1 MIAEIPNSREKLV
14 AEIVAAGGEY
24 FKDAKIR
31 CWHEGDTDPSGRIKV
46 CTDGRLRYECFG
58 CHFFGDEHDIHT
70 LRTGK
75 NFKDIMAMDNRVVNT
90 ESKPAMSGKSERATK
105 PKKSK
110 PMTREQVKNWLDGVG
125 IDRTSYPYKN
135 LDGRLVGTAV
145 RIQLSPTEKTFRQ
158 LTPAGDGT
166 YYPEGPDELWPVH
179 RIRDIQP
186 GTVVLPEGEQCADLL
201 RDMGFNATTWAGGC
215 GAYKNTDWAFLS
227 GRHVIVWPDFDKSG
241 REAAE
246 GIRDILQAIDCTVEI
261 IDIDLLGFTEKGSD
275 IKDYLAAGHTA
286 DDVRRLIA
294 QYEKV
299 TASKRARE
307 RSLRLLNGEL
317 KAVEL
322 PWRILGHTTGIT
334 DPETVSVLA
343 GIGGAGKSFF
353 LMQVIRGCIERGVP
367 VSCLMLESGKDE
379 HIRRAVAQ
387 EAREPGWLDNGWQ
400 SDPANAD
407 TIWGIH
413 TQHGELM
420 DRLEDIIHDAPPFM
434 AKVDYAIAWL
444 TKRAQEGC
452 RVAIIDPVTMIDY
465 DDNREIPKGTKR
477 LVKTSLAIAIKHEM
491 TIILVN
497 HYQKGNDE
505 VMQGGASLQDH
516 TDVVLQFTSLP
527 ETKQMKVLV
536 PGYNGFSESAE
547 INRIIHVKKAR
558 RGKLCW
564 HRIGYFWDKES
575 LTYTEK
581 GILTKE

>member
-1 MIAEIPNSREKLV
+1 MIAAIPNSRENLV
-14 AEIVAAGGEY
+14 AEVVAAGGEY
-24 FKDAKIR
+24 FTDRKIR
-31 CWHEGDTDPSGRIKV
+31 CWHDGDNDPSGSVKE
-46 CTDGRLRYECFG
+46 CEDGRWRYKCFG
-58 CHFFGDEHDIHT
+58 CGFHGDEHDICT

-75 NFKDIMAMDNRVVNT
+75 GFKDIMAMDNRAVNT
-90 ESKPAMSGKSERATK
+90 ESKPATPAKAERATK

-110 PMTREQVKNWLDGVG
+110 PMTRGQVKDWLDGIG
-125 IDRTSYPYKN
+125 TDRTSYPYKN
-135 LDGRLVGTAV
+135 LDGRLVSTAV
-145 RIQLSPTEKTFRQ
+145 RIQTSEATKTFRQ

-201 RDMGFNATTWAGGC
+201 REMGFNATTWAGGC

-246 GIRDILQAIDCTVEI
+246 GIREILLGLGCTVEI
-261 IDIDLLGFTEKGSD
+261 IDIDSLGFTEKGSD

-286 DDVRRLIA
+286 DDVRQLIA

-334 DPETVSVLA
+334 DPETVTVLA

-407 TIWGIH
+407 TIWDIH
-413 TQHGELM
+413 AQHGDLM

-434 AKVDYAIAWL
+434 AKVDYAIEWL
-444 TKRAQEGC
+444 TKMAQEGC

-477 LVKTSLAIAIKHEM
+477 LVKTSLAIANKHEM